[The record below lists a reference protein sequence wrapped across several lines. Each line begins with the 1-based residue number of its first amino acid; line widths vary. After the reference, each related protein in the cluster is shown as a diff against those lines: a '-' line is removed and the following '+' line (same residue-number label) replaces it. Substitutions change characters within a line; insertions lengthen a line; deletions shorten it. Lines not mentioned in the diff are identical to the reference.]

1 MRVCLKT
8 FLLRNPNKIY
18 INQISAA
25 GILRR
30 FILPNKSYL
39 SVEFTL
45 RSDVYN
51 SKMIAFIRFDK
62 AACIPSSNPSLLTYL
77 IAIPYVRLLPRHS
90 LQRPPLLAIFSLLGT
105 VVYQPEFLPPTFT
118 IIVYPRYVAHY
129 KIRYSIISTEM
140 F

>member
-1 MRVCLKT
+1 MPLNSAEDVFLYQQDVWVCLKT

-30 FILPNKSYL
+30 FILPNKSHL

-51 SKMIAFIRFDK
+51 SKMIAFMRFDR
-62 AACIPSSNPSLLTYL
+62 AVCIPSAKADFTYISDRNSL
-77 IAIPYVRLLPRHS
+77 RK
-90 LQRPPLLAIFSLLGT
+90 
-105 VVYQPEFLPPTFT
+105 
-118 IIVYPRYVAHY
+118 II
-129 KIRYSIISTEM
+129 T
-140 F
+140 